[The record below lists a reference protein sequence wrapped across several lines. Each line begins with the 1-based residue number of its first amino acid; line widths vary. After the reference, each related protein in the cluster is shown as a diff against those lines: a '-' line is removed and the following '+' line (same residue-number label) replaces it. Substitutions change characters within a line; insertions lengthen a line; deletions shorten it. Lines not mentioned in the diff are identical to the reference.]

1 MTLAASPAPG
11 RPPGPRHGLRHRIS
25 DNLTAL
31 LAIGALKLI
40 LHMPERPIWALANV
54 AGAIS
59 YRLSPTR
66 RDRARRNL
74 RRILEWMAANG
85 RGTEPYRAAASDPR
99 ALEALVRSAFKHHAA
114 YNVELARAPKFT
126 ENWVEE
132 RLEVE
137 NPVEVEAWLTKGKAL
152 ILIGMHFGAIEVP
165 GIFAIH
171 HVGRMVS
178 PMETVANARV
188 QRYIFS
194 TRDTIGI
201 KIVTLEE
208 AGGELLTALRHHEA
222 VGLVADRNL
231 TAGGI
236 EVELFGATTKIPAG
250 PVLLAAETGAPTY
263 MSAVRRIGPGRYR
276 GRVRELP
283 PPAGANRRERSRA
296 MAREEARLFE
306 EFIIDAPEQWLA
318 LFHPIWPDL
327 DLREAKVGSREM
339 REDGDHA

>member
-1 MTLAASPAPG
+1 M
-11 RPPGPRHGLRHRIS
+11 
-25 DNLTAL
+25 
-31 LAIGALKLI
+31 
-40 LHMPERPIWALANV
+40 
-54 AGAIS
+54 
-59 YRLSPTR
+59 
-66 RDRARRNL
+66 NL
-74 RRILEWMAANG
+74 RRILEWMAATG
-85 RGTEPYRAAASDPR
+85 RGAESYRAAASDPK
-99 ALEALVRSAFKHHAA
+99 ALEALVKSAFKHHAA

-126 ENWVEE
+126 ERWVDQ

-137 NPVEVEAWLTKGKAL
+137 NPAEVDAWLVKGKAL

-178 PMETVANARV
+178 PMETISNARV

-201 KIVTLEE
+201 RIVTLAE
-208 AGGELLTALRHHEA
+208 GGELLAALRRNEA

-231 TAGGI
+231 TPGGI

-276 GRVRELP
+276 GGVRQLP
-283 PPAGANRRERSRA
+283 PPEGANRRERSRA
-296 MAREEARLFE
+296 MARAEAQLFE
-306 EFIIDAPEQWLA
+306 QFIIDAPEQWLA

-327 DLREAKVGSREM
+327 EPNMLERG
-339 REDGDHA
+339 GHA

>member
-1 MTLAASPAPG
+1 MTGTASPSPAKPPAP
-11 RPPGPRHGLRHRIS
+11 RRGLRRRAT
-25 DNLTAL
+25 DNVTAL
-31 LAIGALKLI
+31 LVIGGLKVM
-40 LHMPERPIWALANV
+40 LHMPERPIWALSDI
-54 AGAIS
+54 AGAVS
-59 YRLSPTR
+59 YRFSGTR

-74 RRILEWMAANG
+74 RRILEWMAATG
-85 RGTEPYRAAASDPR
+85 QGAESYHAAASDPK
-99 ALEALVRSAFKHHAA
+99 ALEALVKSAFKHHAA

-126 ENWVEE
+126 ERWVEQ

-137 NPVEVEAWLTKGKAL
+137 NPDEVDAWLVRGKAL

-171 HVGRMVS
+171 HTGRMVS
-178 PMETVANARV
+178 PMETISNARV

-201 KIVTLEE
+201 RIVTL
-208 AGGELLTALRHHEA
+208 AQAGELLATLRRGEA

-231 TAGGI
+231 TPGGI

-250 PVLLAAETGAPTY
+250 PVLLAAETGAPAY

-276 GRVRELP
+276 GRVRQLP
-283 PPAGANRRERSRA
+283 PPEGANRRERSRA

-306 EFIIDAPEQWLA
+306 QFIIDAPEQWLA

-327 DLREAKVGSREM
+327 DGEQA
-339 REDGDHA
+339 